1 MSHFIIRL
9 KGDVENEVDKVAV
22 TLFSRYS
29 IKNDIT
35 TVKMYAV
42 DKYCGGII
50 DYMYGS
56 ISEIVDVSYFK

>member
-29 IKNDIT
+29 TKNDTT
-35 TVKMYAV
+35 TVRMYAV

-50 DYMYGS
+50 DYMYGR